1 MSEPQGTPSY
11 RDSRAEELRRTVVS
25 LEEKNE
31 RLTRALTTARGQLLQ
46 MQEQLRQVNQPPL
59 TLAAFV
65 SADIT
70 KREIEAVVGGRRMRL
85 AAAPTLDLSSLAYGQ
100 LVRVDDKMV
109 AVEPDRFPR
118 EGVLAT
124 VRELV
129 GVDRVLVGTEGGAE
143 HLLTLA
149 GPLRHGNLRP
159 GDSVMVDMRAG
170 YALERI
176 VRSDVEQLLTPEVPD
191 VSYDD
196 IGGLDAQI
204 QQVRDAIELPFR
216 HPELYRAYGLR
227 APKGIL
233 LYGPPGSG
241 KTLIAKAVANS
252 LSHAETGART
262 YFLSIKGP
270 ELLNKFVGETERQI
284 RSIFARARAL
294 AGTDVPV
301 VIFFDE
307 MEALFRTRG
316 SGISSDVETM
326 IVPQL
331 LAEMDGVES
340 LDNVIIIGASNRADM
355 IDPAVL
361 RPGRLDVRIR
371 VDRPDR
377 AGARDIFSKYLVPT
391 LPIAQA
397 EVARHGSLEGALD
410 AFAESAVEVLYAQDD
425 STALFDATLA
435 SGRTVRLHTSDL
447 VSGALIA
454 GVVERAKKHAITD
467 SLAGRGA
474 GLTTAHVL
482 AGVSEETN
490 ETLELAA
497 TSSPSDWA
505 RTIGLREEITD
516 LRPLRGPAGR
526 RAEGAPR

>member
-1 MSEPQGTPSY
+1 MSESGV
-11 RDSRAEELRRTVVS
+11 DSRVEEMRRTVVS
-25 LEEKNE
+25 LEQKNE
-31 RLTRALTTARGQLLQ
+31 RLTGALRTARSQLLQ
-46 MQEQLRQVNQPPL
+46 MQDQLRQVNRPPL
-59 TLAAFV
+59 TLATFV
-65 SADIT
+65 AGDPSH
-70 KREIEAVVGGRRMRL
+70 RELEAVVNGRRMRL
-85 AAAPTLDLSSLAYGQ
+85 AAAPSLDLSSLSVGQ

-109 AVEPDRFPR
+109 AVEPDGFPR
-118 EGVLAT
+118 SGTLASVL
-124 VRELV
+124 ELV
-129 GVDRVLVGTEGGAE
+129 GLDRVLVGTEGGQE
-143 HLLTLA
+143 HLIVLA

-159 GDSVMVDMRAG
+159 GDSVMVDLRSGHAF
-170 YALERI
+170 ERV
-176 VRSDVEQLLTPEVPD
+176 VRSDVEQLLTPETPD
-191 VSYDD
+191 VSYSD
-196 IGGLDAQI
+196 IGGLAPQI

-216 HPELYRAYGLR
+216 HPELYRTYGLR
-227 APKGIL
+227 PPKGIL

-241 KTLIAKAVANS
+241 KTLIAKAVATS
-252 LSHAETGART
+252 LTHADSGART

-284 RSIFARARAL
+284 RAIFSRARAL

-340 LDNVIIIGASNRADM
+340 LDNVVIIGASNRADM

-377 AGARDIFSKYLVPT
+377 AGARDIYSKYLVPT
-391 LPIAQA
+391 LPVADS
-397 EVARHGSLEGALD
+397 EVARAGSVGAALASMTERALER
-410 AFAESAVEVLYAQDD
+410 LYAQDD

-435 SGRTVRLHTSDL
+435 SGQVLRIHVSDI

-454 GVVERAKKHAITD
+454 GTVERAKKHAIKNA
-467 SLAGRGA
+467 LEGRGG
-474 GLTTAHVL
+474 GLTAADVL
-482 AGVSEETN
+482 AGVEE
-490 ETLELAA
+490 EMRESMELAA
-497 TSSPSDWA
+497 TSSPEDWA
-505 RTIGLREEITD
+505 RTIGLREQVASVV
-516 LRPLRGPAGR
+516 PLG
-526 RAEGAPR
+526 EGNR